1 MRVLPSKR
9 ELVQVLG
16 ERDFFL
22 WEYYGEG
29 FLGKIQAWIFR
40 SRIKVLMKLL
50 TKLKLKP
57 RMILD
62 VGCGPMFISYSLTGN
77 SQSEYVGVDIMPGE
91 RLKKYRDAMRN
102 IGVKRV
108 EAVRASAESLPFRSG
123 VFDFALS
130 RCP

>member
-40 SRIKVLMKLL
+40 SWIKA
-50 TKLKLKP
+50 LK
-57 RMILD
+57 MI
-62 VGCGPMFISYSLTGN
+62 G
-77 SQSEYVGVDIMPGE
+77 
-91 RLKKYRDAMRN
+91 
-102 IGVKRV
+102 
-108 EAVRASAESLPFRSG
+108 AEE
-123 VFDFALS
+123 VF
-130 RCP
+130 